1 MARDGE
7 PAPGSPPAPPGTPG
21 VAASVVAAIA
31 AELRM
36 LGFDATRAVPEA
48 FVVRGDGT
56 IDSDHANL
64 LLDRAAHALADDH
77 VGVTVAGRLGVGTM
91 GDLDYALCTSPTLRA
106 AWAMETRFY
115 RLVSRRATLAFEES
129 DATAALTLSPHPGA
143 TLSRHWIEFPLAIHA
158 QRVRQ
163 MLGERARFVRV
174 ELAGPMPPHP
184 EVLTA
189 WFDAEVRADAGRNAL
204 VFPSALLDLPT
215 RTALPH
221 LVPTLT
227 ARLVALAPEL
237 DPLVEQVRAVV
248 VATIGASPQL
258 DEVADHLGRSGRTL
272 QRELA
277 DCGTSFRQVV
287 DDVRR
292 DHAIALLQRGATAEQ
307 VAVELGFSEP
317 GAFYR
322 AFRRWTGQAPGSF
335 RPPALASDR

>member
-7 PAPGSPPAPPGTPG
+7 PAPGSPPAPSGTPG

-31 AELRM
+31 GELRA
-36 LGFDATRAVPEA
+36 LGFDAAAAVPEA

-64 LLDRAAHALADDH
+64 LLDRAARALDDDH
-77 VGVTVAGRLGVGTM
+77 VGVTVAARLGVGTM

-115 RLVSRRATLAFEES
+115 RLVSRRATLAFEED
-129 DATAALTLSPHPGA
+129 DATAALTLTPHPGA

-174 ELAGPMPPHP
+174 ELAGPMPPRP

-204 VFPSALLDLPT
+204 VFPSTLLDLPT
-215 RTALPH
+215 RTGLPH
-221 LVPTLT
+221 LVATLT

-237 DPLVEQVRAVV
+237 DPLVEQVRGVV
-248 VATIGASPQL
+248 VAMIGASPQL
-258 DEVADHLGRSGRTL
+258 EEIADRLGRSGRTL

-292 DHAIALLQRGATAEQ
+292 DHAVALLQRGATAEQ
-307 VAVELGFSEP
+307 VAAELGFSEP

-335 RPPALASDR
+335 RPTAAGDR